1 MTESAAQEARQ
12 EAWQDGF
19 QDAAESAEAAATE
32 PGPTG
37 VPAVDDALDRLTSL
51 EGLPVDEHPA
61 VFESVHGS
69 LRGVLGS
76 DGA

>member
-1 MTESAAQEARQ
+1 MSESAALDP
-12 EAWQDGF
+12 DGLA
-19 QDAAESAEAAATE
+19 D
-32 PGPTG
+32 TG
-37 VPAVDDALDRLTSL
+37 VPAVDDALSRLTAL
-51 EGLPVDEHPA
+51 EELPVEEHPA

>member
-1 MTESAAQEARQ
+1 MSESAALEP
-12 EAWQDGF
+12 
-19 QDAAESAEAAATE
+19 AAQMD
-32 PGPTG
+32 TG
-37 VPAVDDALDRLTSL
+37 VPAVDDALARLTAL
-51 EGLPVDEHPA
+51 DELPVDEHPA

>member
-1 MTESAAQEARQ
+1 MSESAALEP
-12 EAWQDGF
+12 
-19 QDAAESAEAAATE
+19 AEQAD
-32 PGPTG
+32 TG
-37 VPAVDDALDRLTSL
+37 LPAVDDALARLGTL
-51 EGLPVDEHPA
+51 DELPVDEHPA